1 MWQRF
6 FRSPRRPASAAPA
19 VWRIQ
24 SLFNNFR
31 RILDQ
36 NNAALELMAVM
47 ERALGG
53 EYIFD
58 RTFIEDSVRKLS
70 SCVHHVAYNLNA
82 LTGNAHV
89 ALYDRFQEIRAKLDQ
104 ILAGE
109 PGTDSAPAAVPLAD
123 VGWEMEP
130 MVGLQTV
137 CLAEL
142 RRRSGTGVADGFV
155 VTTTGSRIVLGSMT
169 SADINLPAGLH
180 REDVLEAIRK
190 AANALVAAG
199 ANEPLTVAVLA
210 LGETDEAPVPAQE
223 GVPAREVVPT
233 VSRVLAHAA
242 GQATDKGLPEPP
254 LVVLVQ
260 EAVAAVLG
268 GTVHT
273 REGAGQRP
281 DLLRITAR
289 LPQMPESE
297 DRYQLLRSHPFD
309 IVVSQVAARPFD
321 FRLPD
326 GKQPHHVVGTSLLRG
341 SALLTPAPVQML
353 AEMALALE
361 RMLGAPCVMHWDL
374 RADGTCVV
382 RRVYPLDS
390 LAGEEPGPDLAEA
403 LEQAAVRCR
412 GGQTVQSGIAA
423 GRVVHVAEDL
433 PPEKFPA
440 GAIAVA
446 RTASPRLAPLLP
458 RAGAVLTEI
467 GTAAGHL
474 ATVAREL
481 RVPAVFGIPDLLHRV
496 PSDMNV
502 TVDAGETVV
511 YEGILTPLLRYGAA
525 RADLYP
531 TDPEYRLLRRLLR
544 FIQPLR
550 LVEPESPDFSPQG
563 CHTLHDI
570 IHYCHE
576 QAVNELVHLHRRHP
590 GSSGLHTC
598 RLRIEAP
605 IQISVLDIGGG
616 IAEDAGAAPGMTDI
630 RSEPLVAFLEGL
642 RRPEALGSTPAA
654 LRLRDIFSGMPR
666 TLAALNAPPDAMRGN
681 LAIAGRDYLNL
692 SLRLGYHF
700 SVVDAY
706 LGPDPQR
713 SHVYFRFAG
722 GLAEAE
728 LRARRAHFIRDV
740 LASLDFN
747 VSQKGDLV
755 VGRLK
760 LVAPESLRSAL
771 IALGALT
778 AFTRQLDTAMRTDS
792 RERELFRVFAEAFLR
807 VDPSQPGGV

>member
-6 FRSPRRPASAAPA
+6 SRSSQRSAPAAPA

-31 RILDQ
+31 RILDH
-36 NNAALELMAVM
+36 NNAALELMAAM

-58 RTFIEDSVRKLS
+58 RTFIEDSVRILS

-82 LTGNAHV
+82 LTGNTHV

-104 ILAGE
+104 ILAGD
-109 PGTDSAPAAVPLAD
+109 PITDPAPAAVRLAD
-123 VGWEMEP
+123 IGWEMEP
-130 MVGLQTV
+130 LVGLQAV

-142 RRRSGTGVADGFV
+142 RRRPGASVADGFV
-155 VTTTGSRIVLGSMT
+155 VTTTGSRVLLGSM
-169 SADINLPAGLH
+169 PA
-180 REDVLEAIRK
+180 EDVALQTGLRQTDVHEAIRK
-190 AANALVAAG
+190 ATNALAPADAG
-199 ANEPLTVAVLA
+199 QPLTVAVLA
-210 LGETDEAPVPAQE
+210 LGETDEVPVPEQE
-223 GVPAREVVPT
+223 GVPTREVLQT
-233 VSRVLAHAA
+233 VSRVLAEAA
-242 GQATDKGLPEPP
+242 VQVAGRGLPGTP

-260 EAVAAVLG
+260 EAVAAVLD

-273 REGAGQRP
+273 REVTGQRP
-281 DLLRITAR
+281 DLLRVTAR

-297 DRYQLLRSHPFD
+297 DLYLLRRAHPFD
-309 IVVSQVAARPFD
+309 ILTSQVVARPFD
-321 FRLPD
+321 FQLPD
-326 GKQPHHVVGTSLLRG
+326 GKQPHHVVSNGLLRG
-341 SALLTPAPVQML
+341 SALLTPAAVQML
-353 AEMALALE
+353 AEMALTLE
-361 RMLGAPCVMHWDL
+361 RMLGAPCVMHWGL
-374 RADGTCVV
+374 RPDGTCMV
-382 RRVYPLDS
+382 RRVLTLNG
-390 LAGEEPGPDLAEA
+390 LAGEEPAPDLAEA
-403 LEQAAVRCR
+403 LQQAAVRCR
-412 GGQTVQSGIAA
+412 GGQTVQSGVAA

-433 PPEKFPA
+433 SPEKFPA

-446 RTASPRLAPLLP
+446 RTASPRLGPLLL
-458 RAGAVLTEI
+458 RAGAILTQI

-481 RVPAVFGIPDLLHRV
+481 RVPAVFGIPDLIRRV
-496 PSDMNV
+496 PPDMNV

-511 YEGILTPLLRYGAA
+511 YEGILAPLLRYGAA

-550 LVEPESPDFSPQG
+550 LVDPEASDFSPHG
-563 CHTLHDI
+563 CRTYHDI
-570 IHYCHE
+570 IHFCHE
-576 QAVNELVHLHRRHP
+576 RAVNELAHLHRRHP
-590 GSSGLHTC
+590 GSSGLHTR
-598 RLRIEAP
+598 RLRIDAP

-616 IAEDAGAAPGMTDI
+616 IAADAGAAPGMSDI

-642 RRPEALGSTPAA
+642 RRPEALGNAPAA
-654 LRLRDIFSGMPR
+654 LRLRDILSGMPR
-666 TLAALNAPPDAMRGN
+666 TLAVLNAPPDAMRGN

-706 LGPDPQR
+706 LGPDPPR
-713 SHVYFRFAG
+713 SHIYFRFVG

-778 AFTRQLDTAMRTDS
+778 TFTRQLDTAMRTDS
-792 RERELFRVFAEAFLR
+792 HQRELFRVFAEVFLR
-807 VDPSQPGGV
+807 VDPSNQGDV

>member
-6 FRSPRRPASAAPA
+6 FRSHRSPAPDCPA
-19 VWRIQ
+19 VWRLQ

-36 NNAALELMAVM
+36 NNTALELMAAM
-47 ERALGG
+47 ERSLGG

-58 RTFIEDSVRKLS
+58 RTFIEESVRQLS

-104 ILAGE
+104 ILAGD
-109 PGTDSAPAAVPLAD
+109 PGTDAAPAVVPFSD

-130 MVGLQTV
+130 VVGLQTV

-142 RRRSGTGVADGFV
+142 RRHSRAAVADGFV
-155 VTTTGSRIVLGSMT
+155 VTTAGSRALLGDMT
-169 SADINLPAGLH
+169 ANGVDRPAG
-180 REDVLEAIRK
+180 RRRAEVLEAMRE
-190 AANALVAAG
+190 ATHALVPGSGGEA
-199 ANEPLTVAVLA
+199 LTVTVLV
-210 LGETDEAPVPAQE
+210 LGETDQAPVPAQE
-223 GVPAREVVPT
+223 GVPAGEVVPT
-233 VSRVLAHAA
+233 VIRVLTEAA
-242 GQATDKGLPEPP
+242 VPASGKGLPGPP

-260 EAVAAVLG
+260 EAVPGVLS

-273 REGAGQRP
+273 RQAAGQRP
-281 DLLRITAR
+281 DRLRITAR
-289 LPQMPESE
+289 LPQAPDSE
-297 DRYQLLRSHPFD
+297 DLYQLHRAHPFD
-309 IVVSQVAARPFD
+309 IVASEVAARPFD

-326 GKQPHHVVGTSLLRG
+326 GRQPHHAVGANLLRG
-341 SALLTPAPVQML
+341 SALLTPEPVRML

-361 RMLGAPCVMHWDL
+361 RMLGAPCVMHWDMP
-374 RADGTCVV
+374 ADGTCVV
-382 RRVYPLDS
+382 RRVSPLYG
-390 LAGEEPGPDLAEA
+390 LAGEEPSPDLTEA

-412 GGQTVQSGIAA
+412 GGQTVQSGVAA
-423 GRVVHVAEDL
+423 GRVVHVAEGL
-433 PPEKFPA
+433 PPETFPA

-446 RTASPRLAPLLP
+446 RTASPRLAPLLL
-458 RAGAVLTEI
+458 RAGGVLTEI

-481 RVPAVFGIPDLLHRV
+481 RVPAVFGIPDLLRQV
-496 PSDMNV
+496 PPDMNV

-511 YEGILTPLLRYGAA
+511 YEGILEPLLRYGAA

-550 LVEPESPDFSPQG
+550 LVDPESSDFSPRG
-563 CHTLHDI
+563 CRSFHDI
-570 IHYCHE
+570 IHFCHE
-576 QAVNELVHLHRRHP
+576 QAVNELVNLHRHRP
-590 GSSGLHTC
+590 GSSGLHTR
-598 RLRIEAP
+598 RLSIEAP

-616 IAEDAGAAPGMTDI
+616 IAADAGPAPGMSDI

-642 RRPEALGSTPAA
+642 RRPEALGSTPPA
-654 LRLRDIFSGMPR
+654 LRLRDILSGMPR
-666 TLAALNAPPDAMRGN
+666 SLAALNAPADSMRGN

-706 LGPDPQR
+706 LGADLQR
-713 SHVYFRFAG
+713 SHIYFRFVG

-728 LRARRAHFIRDV
+728 LRVRRANFIRDV
-740 LASLDFN
+740 LASLDFS

-760 LVAPESLRSAL
+760 LVAAECLRSAL

-778 AFTRQLDTAMRTDS
+778 TFTRQLDTAMRTD
-792 RERELFRVFAEAFLR
+792 RHQQELFRVFAEVFLR
-807 VDPSQPGGV
+807 IDPSQPGDG